1 MGDDL
6 AVDPK
11 SLWRFHGSGRK
22 VWSSFSVSSAGK
34 YSFYVGDVLRSRG
47 VCRWAGGAKGIS
59 TKVCIV
65 DELTAAS
72 SHVDV
77 EFDVLEGI
85 DFLEELLETAQEPV
99 VEEAVS
105 TPGFMVR
112 RAMAAEAVDIA
123 ECALLTYGSTYEDY
137 IYSPKR
143 VLELN
148 QSGELVSLVAITTDG
163 LVLGHCALKFIPGR
177 PWQAEAGVLFV
188 RPEFRKVGVGAALCR
203 CAIDLGREMGLRN
216 IYARSVTGHPVAQKL
231 GEENGFQDCALL
243 LGLFPK
249 DVDLKSMEGRMSGRM
264 SGVLQSLNLGMP
276 RVRRIDPP
284 ARHGA
289 MIAEIYR
296 RAELPVELSASVSR
310 SSCPVVTIRRIPG
323 LDVALLE
330 VEAIGREPSEVV
342 QWIRSGCRELCGEGL
357 HACYLYLNLEE
368 SGAAVVADGCAAEGF
383 IFSGISP
390 GTFDSADALVLQYLN
405 VSEDP
410 FGAMQTWTDTAKLLW
425 EYSLAE
431 WRRVE
436 PGFRE

>member
-1 MGDDL
+1 
-6 AVDPK
+6 
-11 SLWRFHGSGRK
+11 
-22 VWSSFSVSSAGK
+22 
-34 YSFYVGDVLRSRG
+34 
-47 VCRWAGGAKGIS
+47 
-59 TKVCIV
+59 V
-65 DELTAAS
+65 DEFAAAS

-77 EFDVLEGI
+77 EFDVLEEI
-85 DFLEELLETAQEPV
+85 DFLEELLKTAQEPV
-99 VEEAVS
+99 SREAVS
-105 TPGFMVR
+105 PSGFMVR

-143 VLELN
+143 ILELN
-148 QSGELVSLVAITTDG
+148 ESGELVSLVAITPDG
-163 LVLGHCALKFIPGR
+163 LVLGHCALKFLSGR

-188 RPEFRKVGVGAALCR
+188 RPGFRKGGVGAALCR
-203 CAIDLGREMGLRN
+203 CAIELGREMGLRN

-249 DVDLKSMEGRMSGRM
+249 DVDLKSMEGRMSCRM

-276 RVRRIDPP
+276 RVRTIDPP

-296 RAELPVELSASVSR
+296 RAELPVELCAAASN
-310 SSCPVVTIRRIPG
+310 SSSPVVNVRRIPV

-330 VEAIGREPSEVV
+330 VETIGRDPGEVV
-342 QWIRSGCRELCGEGL
+342 HWIRSNLRDLCGEGL

-368 SGAAVVADGCAAEGF
+368 LGAAAVADGCAAEGF
-383 IFSGISP
+383 ILSGIAP
-390 GTFDSADALVLQYLN
+390 DTFDSADALVLQYLN
-405 VSEDP
+405 VSKDP
-410 FGAMQTWTDTAKLLW
+410 FGTLRTWTDTARLLW

-431 WRRVE
+431 WRQLE
-436 PGFRE
+436 PGSGR